1 MAIIIDI
8 LVALLIVKLQIN
20 FAYVCLQKR
29 V

>member
-8 LVALLIVKLQIN
+8 LVALLIVKFQID